1 MYFVCRSISFDNFE
15 SQPPSEN
22 LTVPPMHVG
31 PFKAR
36 EPLNAPK
43 SREQRIQE
51 ALSILRDRRLKRGAR
66 RATREAD
73 REDFACAG
81 PIV

>member
-1 MYFVCRSISFDNFE
+1 MYLVCRSISFDNFE

-22 LTVPPMHVG
+22 LTVPPVHVG

-51 ALSILRDRRLKRGAR
+51 ALSILRDRRLKRVVHERTR
-66 RATREAD
+66 RFHA
-73 REDFACAG
+73 
-81 PIV
+81 

>member
-22 LTVPPMHVG
+22 LTVPPVHVG

-43 SREQRIQE
+43 LPEQRIQE
-51 ALSILRDRRLKRGAR
+51 ALSILRDRYLKRVVHERTR
-66 RATREAD
+66 RFHA
-73 REDFACAG
+73 
-81 PIV
+81 